1 VAQDDAATASGFRLL
16 RTTRSGNEPLQQLSY
31 FDLVGFGPN
40 GWGWAL
46 LLATGMTLAVASC
59 GFLVGAVIGT
69 IVAWAK
75 VSRSFVARSVADGY
89 TTILRGVPDLLVI
102 YLFYFGGSAALGAI
116 AGLFGHEGFIGVP
129 AFVTGALA
137 IGVVSGAYQ
146 AEVFRGAYQALS
158 RGELEAARSVGMHS
172 WLMFRRI
179 IAPQVLRYAIPGL
192 GNVWQLVLKESALI
206 SVTGLV
212 ELLRQ
217 SHIAA
222 GSTRRPFDF
231 YLTAAALYLVITW
244 VSTVLFQR
252 AEAHSMRGVRRAA

>member
-1 VAQDDAATASGFRLL
+1 
-16 RTTRSGNEPLQQLSY
+16 
-31 FDLVGFGPN
+31 
-40 GWGWAL
+40 
-46 LLATGMTLAVASC
+46 MTLAVASV

-69 IVAWAK
+69 LVAWAK
-75 VSRSFVARSVADGY
+75 LSRSLIARTLADGY

-102 YLFYFGGSAALGAI
+102 YLFYFGGSAALGRI
-116 AGLFGHEGFIGVP
+116 AGLFGYEGFIGVP
-129 AFVTGALA
+129 AFATGAIA

-146 AEVFRGAYQALS
+146 AEVFRGAYQTLA
-158 RGELEAARSVGMHS
+158 RGELEAARSVGMHR

-179 IAPQVLRYAIPGL
+179 VAPQVLRYAIPGL

-231 YLTAAALYLVITW
+231 YLTAGALYLLITW
-244 VSTVLFQR
+244 VSTVLFQK
-252 AEAHSMRGVRRAA
+252 AEDRSLRGIRRAV

>member
-1 VAQDDAATASGFRLL
+1 V
-16 RTTRSGNEPLQQLSY
+16 QQLSY
-31 FDLVGFGPN
+31 FELVGFGPN

-46 LLATGMTLAVASC
+46 LRASGVTLAVAFC
-59 GFLVGAVIGT
+59 GFLIGALIGT
-69 IVAWAK
+69 LGAWAK
-75 VSRSFVARSVADGY
+75 LSDSIAARGVADAY

-116 AGLFGHEGFIGVP
+116 AGLFGNDGFIGVP
-129 AFVTGALA
+129 AFATGAAA

-146 AEVFRGAYQALS
+146 TEVFRGAYQALN
-158 RGELEAARSVGMHS
+158 RGELEAAKSVGMHR

-179 IAPQVLRYAIPGL
+179 VAPQVMRFAIPGL

-231 YLTAAALYLVITW
+231 YMTAAALYLVITW
-244 VSTVLFQR
+244 ASTVLFQK
-252 AEAHSMRGVRRAA
+252 AENRSMRGVRRAA

>member
-1 VAQDDAATASGFRLL
+1 M
-16 RTTRSGNEPLQQLSY
+16 QQLS
-31 FDLVGFGPN
+31 FFELVGFGPN
-40 GWGWAL
+40 GWGFAL
-46 LLATGMTLAVASC
+46 LQATGMTLAVALC
-59 GFLVGAVIGT
+59 GFLIGAVIGT
-69 IVAWAK
+69 FGAWAK
-75 VSRSFVARSVADGY
+75 LSDSMAARGVADAY

-116 AGLFGHEGFIGVP
+116 AGLFGNDGFVGVP
-129 AFVTGALA
+129 AFATGAAA

-146 AEVFRGAYQALS
+146 TEVFRGAYQVLN
-158 RGELEAARSVGMHS
+158 RGEIEAAKSVGMHR

-231 YLTAAALYLVITW
+231 YMTAAALYLLITW
-244 VSTVLFQR
+244 ASTVLFQK
-252 AEAHSMRGVRRAA
+252 AEDRSMRGVRRTA

>member
-1 VAQDDAATASGFRLL
+1 V
-16 RTTRSGNEPLQQLSY
+16 QQLSY
-31 FDLVGFGPN
+31 FELIGFGPK
-40 GWGWAL
+40 GWGLAL
-46 LLATGMTLAVASC
+46 LTATGMTLAVALC
-59 GFLVGAVIGT
+59 GFLAGAVVGT
-69 IVAWAK
+69 LVAWAK
-75 VSRSFVARSVADGY
+75 LSRSLIARTLGDGY
-89 TTILRGVPDLLVI
+89 TTILRGIPDLLVI

-116 AGLFGHEGFIGVP
+116 GGLFGAEGFIGVP

-137 IGVVSGAYQ
+137 IGIVSGAYQ
-146 AEVFRGAYQALS
+146 AEVFRGAYQILN
-158 RGELEAARSVGMHS
+158 RGELEAARSVGMHR

-192 GNVWQLVLKESALI
+192 GNTWQLVLKESALI

-231 YLTAAALYLVITW
+231 YITAAILYLVITW
-244 VSTVLFQR
+244 VSTYLFQR
-252 AEAHSMRGVRRAA
+252 AETHSLRGIRRAS